1 MRQRANIA
9 GAVDFGSRAIR
20 VLIGR
25 QESGGVIRII
35 GHGTAPGHGCV
46 SQGVIQ
52 DRNAAQVALRKA
64 LAAAEK
70 EARTHV
76 RTLFCGI
83 NGKNVETFIREGN
96 AKIDRELVERAHMAE
111 ARDIAERD
119 ILAPGKQ
126 IASSISA
133 QEWYVDDLRILDPIG
148 ICGQVLKARIHFAR
162 LPAAIEDNLVA
173 CIESQGRELE
183 DIIFLPLAASLGVLT
198 PEDME
203 LGVAVIDLGRST
215 TGLAV
220 FRDLRILGTQSFELG
235 GYHITRDVAA
245 GLQVTFEEADEL
257 ILEYGISD
265 EFIQN
270 EFHEAPDEPVP
281 EPTGPAS
288 RQRDQRESAL
298 IKLKTVVAGAPSIV
312 ERAELDLIIF
322 ERAKE
327 VLSKIR
333 QHLINRGLAKNL
345 VRGVVLTGG
354 ASVIK
359 NYVALAEAI
368 FQVPV
373 RVGQPSSV
381 EILPHEV
388 HSPEFSA
395 CVGIIRHAFEYR
407 AAARN
412 GRVEARGAMRSTTR
426 RLAGFFKKYFF

>member
-1 MRQRANIA
+1 
-9 GAVDFGSRAIR
+9 VDFGSREIR

-25 QESGGVIRII
+25 QDSDGVIRII

-64 LAAAEK
+64 LSAAEK
-70 EARTHV
+70 EARAHV

-96 AKIDRELVERAHMAE
+96 VKIDRELVERAHMAE

-119 ILAPGKQ
+119 ILAPGKH

-133 QEWYVDDLRILDPIG
+133 QEWYVDDLRVLDPIG
-148 ICGQVLKARIHFAR
+148 ICGQVLKTRVHFAR
-162 LPAAIEDNLVA
+162 LPAAIEDNLIA

-183 DIIFLPLAASLGVLT
+183 DIIFLPLASALGVLT

-203 LGVAVIDLGRST
+203 LGVAVIDLGRRT

-220 FRDLRILGTQSFELG
+220 FRDLRILGSQSFEWG

-265 EFIQN
+265 EFIHR
-270 EFHEAPDEPVP
+270 EFHEDPEDVAP
-281 EPTGPAS
+281 EPEPEGPAP
-288 RQRDQRESAL
+288 RHRDQKEPAR
-298 IKLKTVVAGAPSIV
+298 IKLNTVVAGAPSIV
-312 ERAELDLIIF
+312 ERAELDMIIF

-327 VLSKIR
+327 LLVKIR
-333 QHLINRGLAKNL
+333 QHLHARGLAKNL

-354 ASVIK
+354 ASAIK

-368 FQVPV
+368 FQVPI
-373 RVGQPSSV
+373 RVGQPNSV

-388 HSPEFSA
+388 QAPEFAAS
-395 CVGIIRHAFEYR
+395 VGIVRHAFEYR

-412 GRVEARGAMRSTTR
+412 GRVEARGVMRSHAK
-426 RLAGFFKKYFF
+426 RLASFFKKYFF